1 MRWSLLL
8 SLFELHCEQLQLI
21 SC

>member
-8 SLFELHCEQLQLI
+8 SLFELHCERLQLI